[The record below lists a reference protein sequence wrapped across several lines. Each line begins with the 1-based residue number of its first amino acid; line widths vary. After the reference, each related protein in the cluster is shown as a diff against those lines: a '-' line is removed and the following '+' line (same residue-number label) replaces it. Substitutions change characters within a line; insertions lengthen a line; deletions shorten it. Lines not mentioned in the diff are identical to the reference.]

1 MKFNFTVEVDDFDD
15 MNDLEDEIRSNVV
28 KLVSQEVVQNLRSKE
43 MFKGLHSWDSEI
55 MLRDAFDRQLNKV
68 RPAIEA
74 RIVESIEN
82 KLLTKNEM
90 VKTLVGVK
98 EFNELSKE
106 NVAYLGELIDKAIAR
121 KFK

>member
-55 MLRDAFDRQLNKV
+55 MLRDAFDRQLNKI

-74 RIVESIEN
+74 RIIESIEN

>member
-15 MNDLEDEIRSNVV
+15 MNDLEEEIRSNVV

>member
-15 MNDLEDEIRSNVV
+15 MSDLEDEIRSSVV
-28 KLVSQEVVQNLRSKE
+28 KLVSQEIVQNLRSTD

-55 MLRDAFDRQLNKV
+55 MLRDAFDRQLNRL
-68 RPAIEA
+68 RPIIEA

-90 VKTLVGVK
+90 IKTLVGVK

-106 NVAYLGELIDKAIAR
+106 NVKYLEELIDKAIAR

>member
-15 MNDLEDEIRSNVV
+15 MNDLEDEIRGNVV
-28 KLVSQEVVQNLRSKE
+28 KLVSQEIVQNLRSTD
-43 MFKGLHSWDSEI
+43 MFKGFQSWDSEL
-55 MLRDAFDRQLNKV
+55 MLREAFDRQLNKV

-106 NVAYLGELIDKAIAR
+106 NVVYLSELIDKAIAR

>member
-43 MFKGLHSWDSEI
+43 MFKGFQSWDSEL
-55 MLRDAFDRQLNKV
+55 MLREAFDRQLNKV

-98 EFNELSKE
+98 EFHELSKE
-106 NVAYLGELIDKAIAR
+106 NVKYLEELVDKAIAR

>member
-15 MNDLEDEIRSNVV
+15 LSDLEDEIRSSVV
-28 KLVSQEVVQNLRSKE
+28 ELVSHEIVQNLRSKE

-106 NVAYLGELIDKAIAR
+106 NVKYLEELVDKAIAR

>member
-1 MKFNFTVEVDDFDD
+1 MKFNFIVEVDDFDD

-43 MFKGLHSWDSEI
+43 MFKGFQSWDSEL
-55 MLRDAFDRQLNKV
+55 MLREAFDRQLNKV

>member
-15 MNDLEDEIRSNVV
+15 MSDLEDEIRSSVV
-28 KLVSQEVVQNLRSKE
+28 KLVSQEIVQNLRSTD
-43 MFKGLHSWDSEI
+43 MFKGLHAWDSEL

-90 VKTLVGVK
+90 IKTLVGVK

-106 NVAYLGELIDKAIAR
+106 NVKYLEELIDKAIAR

>member
-15 MNDLEDEIRSNVV
+15 MSDLEDEIRSSVV
-28 KLVSQEVVQNLRSKE
+28 KLVSHEIVQNLRSKD
-43 MFKGLHSWDSEI
+43 MFKGLQSWDSEL

-74 RIVESIEN
+74 RIVEAIEN

-90 VKTLVGVK
+90 IKTLVGVK

-106 NVAYLGELIDKAIAR
+106 NVKYLEELIDKAIAR

>member
-28 KLVSQEVVQNLRSKE
+28 KLVSQEIVQNLRSTD

-55 MLRDAFDRQLNKV
+55 MLRDAFDRQLNKL
-68 RPAIEA
+68 RPIIEA
-74 RIVESIEN
+74 RIIESIEN

-90 VKTLVGVK
+90 VKSLVGVK

-106 NVAYLGELIDKAIAR
+106 NVKYLEELVDKAIAR

>member
-15 MNDLEDEIRSNVV
+15 MSDLEDEIRSNVV

-55 MLRDAFDRQLNKV
+55 MLRDAFDRQLNKL
-68 RPAIEA
+68 RPIVEA

-106 NVAYLGELIDKAIAR
+106 NVKYLEELVDKAIAR

>member
-43 MFKGLHSWDSEI
+43 MFKGFQSWDSEL
-55 MLRDAFDRQLNKV
+55 MLREAFDRQLNKV

-106 NVAYLGELIDKAIAR
+106 NVKYLEELVDKAIAR